1 MQYIKHNDYEIINLI
16 KEGNQDALALMFD
29 KYKNLIS
36 KKICKFNLVYDYD
49 DAYQEA
55 LMILYKSIVKFDDHQ
70 LKSFTRFF
78 ELNLDRRFITI
89 VSKRV
94 RRGEIFSQNE
104 LYIYE
109 NNHSVES
116 NSVYYE
122 LYKKEIA
129 KMGRGTTQ
137 RKFNSATL
145 PGIGRKNVRKP
156 GSAFK
161 NSNASTKIGRT
172 SNPTKDAI
180 KAGGQQRYKI

>member
-55 LMILYKSIVKFDDHQ
+55 LMILYKSIVKFDDRH

-89 VSKRV
+89 VTKRV
-94 RRGEIFSQNE
+94 RRGEIFNQNE

-129 KMGRGTTQ
+129 KILTKQ
-137 RKFNSATL
+137 EFIVYTL
-145 PGIGRKNVRKP
+145 RELCNFSISYIQQEYGIEQK
-156 GSAFK
+156 
-161 NSNASTKIGRT
+161 KIYNTLHRAKVKIRT
-172 SNPTKDAI
+172 HFAK
-180 KAGGQQRYKI
+180 

>member
-1 MQYIKHNDYEIINLI
+1 MKYVKHNDYEIIDLI
-16 KEGNQDALALMFD
+16 KDGNQDALLLMFD

-36 KKICKFNLVYDYD
+36 KKIYKFNLVYDYD

-55 LMILYKSIVKFDDHQ
+55 LMILYKSIIKFDDRH

-89 VSKRV
+89 VTKRV
-94 RRGEIFSQNE
+94 RRGEIFNQNE

-109 NNHSVES
+109 NNHSVGA

-129 KMGRGTTQ
+129 KILTKQ
-137 RKFNSATL
+137 EFLVYTL
-145 PGIGRKNVRKP
+145 RELCNFSVTFIHTEYGLDEK
-156 GSAFK
+156 
-161 NSNASTKIGRT
+161 KIYNTLHRAKVKIRT
-172 SNPTKDAI
+172 HFAK
-180 KAGGQQRYKI
+180 